1 MVLDLFFTLYS
12 VSHYQ
17 SNGFLTSINQN
28 ISGYYQYPE
37 CFEFLFS
44 DIALKYFDPE
54 NAKDCKLCNYTSNN
68 EISDS
73 TKKDL
78 IITFC
83 TLKTLN
89 VALFQRTLRTT
100 RSNASLVVLFD
111 NVALNSMDKVTL
123 EFFKNCSTQIIMIPQ
138 FPFPARGAEIKNFL
152 MPLMYTFLMVNRHL
166 INRVIFADIFDCLFQ
181 RDPFSS
187 EFIKKGEIHLV
198 RELFTNENHLGKL
211 NWPRCYFHDF
221 KWVRSYDFQIN
232 SGYFAGYIDE
242 FLIFMNVFC
251 KYTKYNRCMDQGI
264 VNIIYQLN
272 MLDPYGVIKCHYT
285 DLIGD
290 FHMYKEI
297 IWRM

>member
-1 MVLDLFFTLYS
+1 M
-12 VSHYQ
+12 
-17 SNGFLTSINQN
+17 
-28 ISGYYQYPE
+28 
-37 CFEFLFS
+37 
-44 DIALKYFDPE
+44 
-54 NAKDCKLCNYTSNN
+54 
-68 EISDS
+68 
-73 TKKDL
+73 
-78 IITFC
+78 
-83 TLKTLN
+83 
-89 VALFQRTLRTT
+89 
-100 RSNASLVVLFD
+100 VLFD

-272 MLDPYGVIKCHYT
+272 MLDPYGVKISPIRQDEWIHQMPLHRLNRGFPYVQGNYLENVTASIVHLYYHGTNEFFRSVLKHCPRVSNTMKNYLSKKG
-285 DLIGD
+285 DVNYLEIGLD
-290 FHMYKEI
+290 KWDQNAGYEFGHI
-297 IWRM
+297 T